1 MNKGARFTA
10 AFAGTTFIYEATGE
24 SNKDGLP
31 ICRIIGH
38 YIKEDLDAQFEKRE
52 RLRFN
57 VWFAIYG
64 DKTADK
70 EDQWHGFR
78 GRAHLASKGQND
90 ASQQKEYRVSYSLLA
105 DPDQTIYYDRVM
117 AGSPK
122 EAIKK
127 YEASKPG
134 CYAFEARRPMRAKG

>member
-1 MNKGARFTA
+1 MNKGTRFTA

-31 ICRIIGH
+31 IARIIGH
-38 YIKEDLDAQFEKRE
+38 YSKEDLDAQFEKRE

-57 VWFAIYG
+57 VWYAIYG
-64 DKTADK
+64 DKNADK
-70 EDQWHGFR
+70 EGQWHGFR

-90 ASQQKEYRVSYSLLA
+90 ASHEKEYRVSYSLLA

-127 YEASKPG
+127 YESGKPG

>member
-24 SNKDGLP
+24 SNADGLL

-38 YIKEDLDAQFEKRE
+38 YSKEDLEADFQKRE
-52 RLRFN
+52 RLRFE
-57 VWFAIYG
+57 VWFEIYG
-64 DKTADK
+64 DKGADK
-70 EDQWHGFR
+70 EAQWHGFR

-90 ASQQKEYRVSYSLLA
+90 ASQEKEYRVSYSLTA
-105 DPDQTIYYDRVM
+105 DPDHTVYYDRVM

-122 EAIKK
+122 EAITK
-127 YEASKPG
+127 YESGKPG
-134 CYAFEARRPMRAKG
+134 CYAFEARRPARAKG